1 MAPHYHQL
9 PCAPTFV
16 FYDGECATCHFV
28 VKFLLRRSHR
38 ERFRFVALQNLAGTE
53 LEERIRQDL
62 KLDLTSSLIVWKN
75 GELWARAAAVSAI
88 VSELGWPWRLFLLFR
103 LLPLGLSDFFYNLY
117 ASRRYQI
124 AGRARDKDICAVL
137 PREQRA
143 LFPAEWTEAKLVF
156 PPGPDV
162 FLSAQWRN
170 LILVNFEVPSSILQ
184 EFLPYGVEVDSW
196 NNQTLVSLVGF
207 SFAGTSVKG
216 MTLPWAAD
224 FEEVNLRFY
233 VKRRVQEQG
242 TWVERRAVVF
252 VREIVPFKIIA
263 ATANLFYGERYR
275 SLIMNHETLQL
286 ENQKKVTYHW
296 GDQDGSCSIE
306 ALLNGDPKPL
316 EDGSLAEFITEHYFG
331 YAKKGPRAST
341 EYQVEHPRWRVW
353 NDVKVKIQGNFARFY
368 PDVFRPYLERPHSMM
383 VAEGSPVRV
392 MQGQKIP

>member
-1 MAPHYHQL
+1 MAPRYHQL
-9 PCAPTFV
+9 PCTPTLV

-28 VKFLLRRSHR
+28 VKFLLRRSQR
-38 ERFRFVALQNLAGTE
+38 ERFRFIALQSVAGTE
-53 LEERIRQDL
+53 LEATIRKNL

-88 VSELGWPWRLFLLFR
+88 VSELGWPWKFLLLFR
-103 LLPLGLSDFFYNLY
+103 LLPLGLCDFFYDLY
-117 ASRRYQI
+117 ASRRYKI

-143 LFPAEWTEAKLVF
+143 LFPADLSLASPLFQPRPE
-156 PPGPDV
+156 V
-162 FLSAQWRN
+162 FLSAQWHH
-170 LILVNFEVPSSILQ
+170 LILVNFEVPAHILQ

-242 TWVERRAVVF
+242 AWVERRAVVF
-252 VREIVPFKIIA
+252 VREIVPFTIIA

-275 SLIMNHETLQL
+275 SLTMNHEAHHL
-286 ENQKKVTYHW
+286 ENQKKVAYHW
-296 GDQDGSCSIE
+296 ADQNGSCSIE
-306 ALLNGDPKPL
+306 AMLNGEPKPL
-316 EDGSLAEFITEHYFG
+316 EEGSLAEFITEHYFG
-331 YAKKGPRAST
+331 YAKKGREAST
-341 EYQVEHPRWRVW
+341 EYQVEHPR
-353 NDVKVKIQGNFARFY
+353 
-368 PDVFRPYLERPHSMM
+368 
-383 VAEGSPVRV
+383 
-392 MQGQKIP
+392 

>member
-88 VSELGWPWRLFLLFR
+88 VSELGWPWKLLLLFR
-103 LLPLGLSDFFYNLY
+103 LLPLGLCDFFYNLY

-137 PREQRA
+137 TREQRA
-143 LFPAEWTEAKLVF
+143 LFPAEWNEARVVF
-156 PPGPDV
+156 QPRSDV
-162 FLSAQWRN
+162 FLSAQWLN
-170 LILVNFEVPSSILQ
+170 LILVNFEVPAHVLQ

-216 MTLPWAAD
+216 MTIPWAAD

-233 VKRRVQEQG
+233 VKRRVQG
-242 TWVERRAVVF
+242 LERRAVVF

-275 SLIMNHETLQL
+275 SLTMNHETFQL
-286 ENQKKVTYHW
+286 EDQKKVTYHW
-296 GDQDGSCSIE
+296 ADQDGSCSME
-306 ALLNGDPKPL
+306 AMLNGDPKPL
-316 EDGSLAEFITEHYFG
+316 AEGSLAEFITEHYFG

-353 NDVKVKIQGNFARFY
+353 DDVKVKIQGDFARFY
-368 PDVFRPYLERPHSMM
+368 PDVFRPYLEKPHSMM

-392 MQGQKIP
+392 MQGQTIS